1 MTGQRLM
8 DSVRD
13 EMAATKDR
21 AVEQLGKLM
30 TVFLTAH
37 PEAEAQEGKTLSGA
51 YEALREAARKGQ
63 NGGCYAMADGEAL
76 RLALGYYGISGYGT
90 TDEDVM
96 RMILAHYGACAARA
110 SAPAKAQT
118 QDDLDIDRMLGGL

>member
-21 AVEQLGKLM
+21 AVEQLGELM

-37 PEAEAQEGKTLSGA
+37 PDAEAQEGKTLSGA

-63 NGGCYAMADGEAL
+63 KGGCYAMADGEAL
-76 RLALGYYGISGYGT
+76 RLSLTYYGIKGYDM
-90 TDEDVM
+90 TDGDVLQ
-96 RMILAHYGACAARA
+96 MILAHYGVAAGKA
-110 SAPAKAQT
+110 SAQSKART
-118 QDDLDIDRMLGGL
+118 QDDLDIDSILEGL